1 MIGTCI
7 SFGPH
12 WVCLVATSNM
22 STSPLESRIL
32 GIVDRQIEITEQAEY
47 DRVSEGDDYLQLFI
61 SFKMECGTG
70 LRQCL
75 G

>member
-1 MIGTCI
+1 MIGTC
-7 SFGPH
+7 
-12 WVCLVATSNM
+12 
-22 STSPLESRIL
+22 
-32 GIVDRQIEITEQAEY
+32 IVDRQIEITERAEY

-61 SFKMECGTG
+61 SFEMECGTG

>member
-1 MIGTCI
+1 
-7 SFGPH
+7 
-12 WVCLVATSNM
+12 M
-22 STSPLESRIL
+22 STSPLESQIL

-47 DRVSEGDDYLQLFI
+47 NKVSEGDDYPQLFI
-61 SFKMECGTG
+61 SFEMECGSG